1 MDGRW
6 QKKLMTLR
14 YTNETEKGAGKCND
28 GPPGPLAAS
37 ARWAGLGEGWRA
49 TPSGWTPAK
58 RRPARCRSRQ
68 QAGAA
73 AAAEAAAVVG
83 GRLLGGGSAREQ
95 AHLRGGGAMAL
106 PPQTPI
112 LSSGVWGGLC
122 PPSPPPGMPI
132 STHHPPRPSSQ
143 GGLVGDPRPGGAASP
158 GCATSLA
165 RGARSQ
171 RHRRSGRGR
180 AGGALGGAR
189 GSRKSRSASSQ
200 GNSSRDALFCRVAS
214 LFARLRWRQRRSPI
228 PPPQFGRKP
237 LRAGG

>member
-1 MDGRW
+1 
-6 QKKLMTLR
+6 MTLR

-122 PPSPPPGMPI
+122 PPSPPPR
-132 STHHPPRPSSQ
+132 HAHQHPPPTPTFLAR
-143 GGLVGDPRPGGAASP
+143 RPGGRP
-158 GCATSLA
+158 PA
-165 RGARSQ
+165 RRGSQ
-171 RHRRSGRGR
+171 PWLCHISGERGKVSAPPTQRKGQSRRC
-180 AGGALGGAR
+180 AGGGTR
-189 GSRKSRSASSQ
+189 
-200 GNSSRDALFCRVAS
+200 
-214 LFARLRWRQRRSPI
+214 I
-228 PPPQFGRKP
+228 PQIP
-237 LRAGG
+237 LREQPRKQLT